1 MVNNH
6 FCLFLYIYIFFSKFK
21 KACFVEEKNEKVVF
35 LYKLKPGPC
44 PASFG
49 INVARVTGIP

>member
-6 FCLFLYIYIFFSKFK
+6 FLFIFIYIYFFLNLI